1 MKKIIAVTIYL
12 IILFCFQQ
20 INAQTFSLGARAGLS
35 LANLSFDPDLP
46 SYVEKSGRTTVKL
59 GVLAEVGFANMFA
72 LQVEPMYGQG
82 GAKLSAGGQE
92 ETDKVSYFEIPI
104 LFKVKIPVSGPVT
117 PYAFAGP
124 NLAFVTSA
132 KSETGGQEYDI
143 KDQVTSTNFGLDF
156 GVGAGFK
163 VAPLVSIILDVRYSL
178 GLTNLLKEQQGTDQK
193 IKSTGIGILTGVTVG
208 L

>member
-1 MKKIIAVTIYL
+1 MKKIIAVTISL
-12 IILFCFQQ
+12 IILFYFQQ

-59 GVLAEVGFANMFA
+59 GVLAEVGFASMFA

-124 NLAFVTSA
+124 NLAFVMSA
-132 KSETGGQEYDI
+132 KSETRNTILKIELPLLTSDSISVLERALKLHRLSVSYWMF
-143 KDQVTSTNFGLDF
+143 VT
-156 GVGAGFK
+156 
-163 VAPLVSIILDVRYSL
+163 R
-178 GLTNLLKEQQGTDQK
+178 
-193 IKSTGIGILTGVTVG
+193 
-208 L
+208 